1 MNMMTTATQ
10 TTPLDTFMLELPKT
24 DTAFLKSMAKRM
36 GWKVKS
42 RAKNTPHLPCINFTL
57 YAPRCGTCSVRS
69 SLMKNGWDGLS
80 LHNTSSII
88 VFT

>member
-42 RAKNTPHLPCINFTL
+42 NRRKLSS
-57 YAPRCGTCSVRS
+57 YERS
-69 SLMKNGWDGLS
+69 LRDLDEGRIFKYDSLDDLIKEIGG
-80 LHNTSSII
+80 
-88 VFT
+88 

>member
-1 MNMMTTATQ
+1 MPHCPLTYSSAAARTR
-10 TTPLDTFMLELPKT
+10 TP
-24 DTAFLKSMAKRM
+24 
-36 GWKVKS
+36 GGGNVS

-57 YAPRCGTCSVRS
+57 YAPRCGTCSARS

>member
-24 DTAFLKSMAKRM
+24 DTVRNLFCPFQPHEKWL
-36 GWKVKS
+36 G
-42 RAKNTPHLPCINFTL
+42 RA
-57 YAPRCGTCSVRS
+57 
-69 SLMKNGWDGLS
+69 
-80 LHNTSSII
+80 

>member
-1 MNMMTTATQ
+1 MPHCPLTYSSAAARTR
-10 TTPLDTFMLELPKT
+10 TPGGDN
-24 DTAFLKSMAKRM
+24 
-36 GWKVKS
+36 VS

-57 YAPRCGTCSVRS
+57 YAPRCGTCSARS

>member
-1 MNMMTTATQ
+1 MPHCPLTYSSAAARTR
-10 TTPLDTFMLELPKT
+10 TP
-24 DTAFLKSMAKRM
+24 
-36 GWKVKS
+36 GGGNVS
-42 RAKNTPHLPCINFTL
+42 RAKKSPSHLPCINFTL
-57 YAPRCGTCSVRS
+57 YAPRCGTCSARS